1 MIINLCS
8 VGKNRLTVK
17 ARIKGNTKT
26 GNTFFKIITKSLKKE
41 IDDTSQNKGNK
52 RGIAIA
58 ATTLLMIVKVVC
70 AASFPPSFPV
80 ITEAEAAVG
89 VIKQIIAPSIKST
102 VIKLKSNTM
111 SKTTNDPESTTC
123 TTAKEKCQVFGI
135 ISFTS
140 ILQKE
145 RKSIKKRRNGK
156 ESHAK

>member
-58 ATTLLMIVKVVC
+58 ATTLLIIVKVVC

-111 SKTTNDPESTTC
+111 SKTTKGKTKPETT
-123 TTAKEKCQVFGI
+123 EKTRRPDQILYRVALYRIFEKGI
-135 ISFTS
+135 D
-140 ILQKE
+140 
-145 RKSIKKRRNGK
+145 
-156 ESHAK
+156 